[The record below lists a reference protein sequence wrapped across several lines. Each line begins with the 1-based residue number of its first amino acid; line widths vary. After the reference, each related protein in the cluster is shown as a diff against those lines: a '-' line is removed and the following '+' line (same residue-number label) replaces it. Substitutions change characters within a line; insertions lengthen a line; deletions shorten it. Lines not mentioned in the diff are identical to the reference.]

1 MLSVWLAVTCLLS
14 ALSFARWSVS
24 MPFARCNLPSRFV
37 FGHAIWHDKSWMV
50 PSCQLFIRIACQC
63 SIYTASAGTC
73 MHACMCALHA
83 WLCDV
88 TTLAPQDCLWG
99 QAAWARPAA
108 PRCPRMSG
116 RQHALCEPLGR
127 RDVKRRWNRNMFRAC
142 TRRAPRS

>member
-63 SIYTASAGTC
+63 FHLYSIC
-73 MHACMCALHA
+73 RHMHACLRVCMLGYVMLPHLPRRTASGARLLGPGLLGHPCPAETRQPA
-83 WLCDV
+83 GPQRSLC
-88 TTLAPQDCLWG
+88 
-99 QAAWARPAA
+99 
-108 PRCPRMSG
+108 
-116 RQHALCEPLGR
+116 LG
-127 RDVKRRWNRNMFRAC
+127 VCGYWNCTAC
-142 TRRAPRS
+142 CKKHMLLIPC